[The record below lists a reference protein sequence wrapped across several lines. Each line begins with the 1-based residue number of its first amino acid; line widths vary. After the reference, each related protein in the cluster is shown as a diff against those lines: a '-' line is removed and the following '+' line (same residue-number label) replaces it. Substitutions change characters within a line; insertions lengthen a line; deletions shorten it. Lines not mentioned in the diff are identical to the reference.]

1 MKLNTHNIG
10 SSVIG
15 ELVNNELKFTTTDEL
30 LDLMGNAYFN
40 GIDTLVLDSVNL
52 PDEFFDL
59 KTKFAGEV
67 LQKFSTYNL
76 RLAIIGD
83 FTNISSNSLKDFIRE
98 SNNGNRIFFVGSIN
112 ELEAKLK

>member
-1 MKLNTHNIG
+1 MELTINQIGTSTIG
-10 SSVIG
+10 S
-15 ELVNNELKFTTTDEL
+15 LKNTNFSFSTTDEL

-40 GIDTLVLDSVNL
+40 GIDTVILEKHNL
-52 PDEFFDL
+52 PEAFYNL

-83 FTNISSNSLKDFIRE
+83 FDNVSSKSLQDFIRE
-98 SNNGNRIFFVGSIN
+98 SNKGNRIFFVGSKE
-112 ELEAKLK
+112 ELIEKFN